1 MAANPTPNA
10 PTPPG
15 TKHPKVG
22 TRGTGRRKE
31 AVVRVRLIPGNG
43 TVLINGKSMEV
54 YLGHRKSL
62 HLPLKQAL
70 AAAGVEGRYN
80 VLVNANGGGIV
91 GQAQAIRLGV
101 ARALS
106 AINPDYEAA
115 MRKEG
120 FMTRDA
126 RAKESKKYGRKKARK
141 RFQFSKR

>member
-1 MAANPTPNA
+1 MAAN

-31 AVVRVRLIPGNG
+31 AIVRVRLVPGNG
-43 TVLINGKSMEV
+43 QVIINGKSMEQ
-54 YLGHRKSL
+54 YLGNRKSL
-62 HLPLKQAL
+62 HVPVKQAL
-70 AAAGVEGRYN
+70 VAAGVEERYT

-91 GQAQAIRLGV
+91 GQSIAIRMGV

-106 AINPDYEAA
+106 EINSDYEVV

-120 FMTRDA
+120 FLTRDA
-126 RAKESKKYGRKKARK
+126 RVKERKKYGLKKARK
-141 RFQFSKR
+141 AFQFSKR